1 MKTLKT
7 LTLAATTALTLG
19 TAFAATPALASGSVS
34 FTVNPTTAD
43 EARALRL
50 GLALFALHQDIRTN
64 GHVTQHGAGH
74 AAGIA
79 QGGPNNRAIIHQEG
93 CNHNGTI
100 NQTGGNNAYGLFQFG
115 CNTSSN
121 IHQTGSQSGLTLQF
135 GW

>member
-1 MKTLKT
+1 MKSLV
-7 LTLAATTALTLG
+7 LAATLALATPL
-19 TAFAATPALASGSVS
+19 AAAPALATSSGSVS
-34 FTVNPTTAD
+34 INIAPSNAD

-50 GLALFALHQDIRTN
+50 GLALFALHQDIQTN
-64 GHVTQHGAGH
+64 GHVTQHGVGN

-79 QGGPNNRAIIHQEG
+79 QGGPNNQAIIHQEG

-121 IHQTGSQSGLTLQF
+121 IHQTGGQSGLTLQF

>member
-1 MKTLKT
+1 MKTLV
-7 LTLAATTALTLG
+7 LAATLALATP
-19 TAFAATPALASGSVS
+19 FAAAPALASGSVS
-34 FTVNPTTAD
+34 FTVNPTNAD
-43 EARALRL
+43 EARALRM

-64 GHVTQHGAGH
+64 GHVTQRGVGH

-79 QGGPNNRAIIHQEG
+79 QGGPNNQAIIHQEG

-115 CNTSSN
+115 CNTSSHV
-121 IHQTGSQSGLTLQF
+121 HQTGGQSGLTLQC